1 LTFSGFSF
9 AVPTQIAL
17 QRAKYSLTPAFRIP
31 SDIVQPRT
39 FEQLERYG
47 FDDLLMPPQSAE

>member
-1 LTFSGFSF
+1 
-9 AVPTQIAL
+9 VPTQIAL